1 MRATNGGSMMKKI
14 MTWFLLAVTL
24 LLSAC
29 GTAQQEP
36 PSPAQTSASGTPET
50 EITTPEPVKW
60 EGKGYPY
67 RQQAL
72 PSRAD
77 STVSLFAAG
86 DDYYSAIMYFAE
98 DGRQAFELL
107 KNGEELIYA
116 PADTYITCASGGS
129 EGIWLLE
136 SVRTELGY
144 EGRLHLIGYDSES
157 LRTLAMAD
165 MGLEDTYFY
174 SMRCFDGG
182 LCLQGSGEA
191 AIIDDNGTLEA
202 FVTFDAPETY
212 VVTGGDGA
220 LYSVYAGESSN
231 AVRRYDNG
239 TFTDALD
246 ISADGMTVFGGNS
259 EFLLTGTLED
269 GLYGINSDGSLTPLI
284 IWEECRV
291 SVSGLRG
298 IVPLSEGRFLL
309 LDSMGTSMLSPADP
323 AELKEPVVLTIATL
337 GEGLYG
343 LTYEFNM
350 SSTDYF
356 LEEVDYSDGG
366 SLSTT
371 DALTRLSTD
380 IAAGNAPDMF
390 LLSGIPVNSWIRR
403 GYLAD
408 MMPIIEGDPS
418 FDLDDIVISEQLSL
432 DGGLYY
438 LDSSFGIDTYA
449 ALTSNLGD
457 ALGWTLEEYL
467 EAETSLPAGSIMMYN
482 MTKELFFDQV
492 SSRYMQRAIDWQSG
506 SCDFDN
512 EDFVTL
518 LESANAIRETPEPE
532 EFSGYVPAEQALRE
546 GTEYAV
552 ALWIGNVTQIKE
564 FESLVGEPI
573 SVVGMPTPDGGCGS
587 RLMMNSPVGIYAG
600 SDEQEGC
607 WEFMKY
613 LLMSYDMDYH
623 SGTNSYM
630 PVYRTYFDAQIERA
644 MNENGGARFSQA
656 DAQRLQGLIDAVD
669 FTTLYDET
677 AHDIIQE
684 EASAYFNG
692 IRSAEEAAEIIQS
705 RLSIYVAEQ
714 G

>member
-1 MRATNGGSMMKKI
+1 MKKT
-14 MTWFLLAVTL
+14 MAWLLLAAV

-29 GTAQQEP
+29 GTAQQET
-36 PSPAQTSASGTPET
+36 PSPVQTPVPGGVTAETSTPET
-50 EITTPEPVKW
+50 VEW
-60 EGKGYPY
+60 NGEGRPY

-116 PADTYITCASGGS
+116 PADTYITCASGGD

-182 LCLQGSGEA
+182 LCLQGAGEA
-191 AIIDDNGTLEA
+191 AIVDEKGDLEA
-202 FVTFDAPETY
+202 FVTFDTPETY
-212 VVTGGDGA
+212 VVTGGDEA
-220 LYSVYAGESSN
+220 LYAVSAGEASTD
-231 AVRRYDNG
+231 VCRYDSG
-239 TFTDALD
+239 AFMDAMELGVG
-246 ISADGMTVFGGNS
+246 GMTVFGGNS
-259 EFLLTGTLED
+259 EFLLTGVLED
-269 GLYGINSDGSLTPLI
+269 GLYGISADGSLTPLV

-298 IVPLSEGRFLL
+298 AVPLSQGRFLL
-309 LDSMGTSMLSPADP
+309 LDAMGTSMLSPTDP
-323 AELKEPVVLTIATL
+323 AELKEPVILTIATL

-343 LTYEFNM
+343 LTYEFNT
-350 SSTDYF
+350 SGTDYF
-356 LEEVDYSDGG
+356 LEEVDYSSGG
-366 SLSTT
+366 TLSTSE
-371 DALTRLSTD
+371 ALTRLSAD

-390 LLSGIPVNSWIRR
+390 LLSGMPVNSWIRQ

-408 MMPIIEGDPS
+408 IMPLIEADPG
-418 FDLDDIVISEQLSL
+418 FDPDDIVILEQLSM
-432 DGGLYY
+432 GGGFYY

-449 ALTSNLGD
+449 ALESNVGD
-457 ALGWTLEEYL
+457 ALGWTPEEYL
-467 EAETSLPAGSIMMYN
+467 AAEAALPAGSIMMYN
-482 MTKELFFDQV
+482 MTKDLFFEQV
-492 SSRYMQRAIDWQSG
+492 ASRYMQQAIDWQSG

-512 EDFVTL
+512 EEFIAL
-518 LESANAIRETPEPE
+518 LESTNAIRETPEPE
-532 EFSGYVPAEQALRE
+532 VFTGYVPAEQALRE

-552 ALWIGNVTQIKE
+552 ALWVGNVTQIKE
-564 FESLVGEPI
+564 FESLVGEPV
-573 SVVGMPTPDGGCGS
+573 SVVGMPTPDGECGS
-587 RLMMNSPVGIYAG
+587 RLMINSPVGIYAG
-600 SDEQEGC
+600 SAEQEGC
-607 WEFMKY
+607 WEFLKF

-623 SGTNSYM
+623 SGANSVM
-630 PVYRTYFDAQIERA
+630 PAYRPYFDAQLERA
-644 MNENGGARFSQA
+644 ANEGDFSSS
-656 DAQRLQGLIDAVD
+656 DAQRLWKLIEAVD
-669 FTTLYDET
+669 CTTLYDET
-677 AHDIIQE
+677 ALGIMKE
-684 EASAYFNG
+684 EALAYFSG
-692 IRSAEEAAEIIQS
+692 IRSAEKAAEIIQS